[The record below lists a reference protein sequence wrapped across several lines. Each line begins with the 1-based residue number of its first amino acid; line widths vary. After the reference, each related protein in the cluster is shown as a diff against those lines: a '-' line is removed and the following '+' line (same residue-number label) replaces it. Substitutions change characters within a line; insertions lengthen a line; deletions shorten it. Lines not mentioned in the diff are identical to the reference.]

1 MGWINKFRHTNL
13 NNNKHNNKI
22 EALQRQLQEQKHHPQ
37 PPHEDIAEKLKK
49 YADLKQQ
56 GILTEEELEPI
67 AMQLIIANTTAS
79 TRDLKVIIC
88 KTSNANYNNNIKC
101 YVNFQINI

>member
-1 MGWINKFRHTNL
+1 MLDMGWINKFRHTNL

-56 GILTEEELEPI
+56 GILTEEEL
-67 AMQLIIANTTAS
+67 
-79 TRDLKVIIC
+79 LKLDYRIYPDVKSC
-88 KTSNANYNNNIKC
+88 SLSSLHNENAELYN
-101 YVNFQINI
+101 